1 MGLKV
6 TPRSDWEHSLY
17 VLAEKLHTP
26 VYVIRREMP
35 MSEFMGWLRYYAPD
49 QSARSDGIEFSA
61 DSFGAL
67 KDALQ

>member
-1 MGLKV
+1 V
-6 TPRSDWEHSLY
+6 TKKAEWEESLY

-35 MSEFMGWLRYYAPD
+35 MSEFMGWIRYYSDSSPAQ
-49 QSARSDGIEFSA
+49 QSGIEFSA

-67 KDALQ
+67 KDALR